1 MIIEIDLLEII
12 ECDHMPFSGIQKG
25 VCVCVCVYA
34 CIVSIHIK
42 HLFSFSSAPTHS
54 CIIVSEFSEGPFF
67 VLEVNQFP

>member
-25 VCVCVCVYA
+25 VCVLYA

-54 CIIVSEFSEGPFF
+54 YIIVSEFSEVPFF